1 MNLLAAGFLAA
12 GSCLLIVAIA
22 FAALGIQP
30 SVQALAVIG
39 VIAVVLGLVDWLRN
53 RRRTTA

>member
-12 GSCLLIVAIA
+12 GAVLIIIAIV

-30 SVQALAVIG
+30 SVQALAIIG

-53 RRRTTA
+53 RRRRAA

>member
-12 GSCLLIVAIA
+12 GASLLIVAIA

-53 RRRTTA
+53 RRRTAA

>member
-1 MNLLAAGFLAA
+1 LLAAGFLAA

-53 RRRTTA
+53 RRRTAA

>member
-1 MNLLAAGFLAA
+1 MNWLAAGFLFA
-12 GSCLLIVAIA
+12 GACLLGVAVA

-30 SVQALAVIG
+30 SVQALAIIG

-53 RRRTTA
+53 RRRSTA